1 MWNDGCGTV
10 DREWTKPVGSGE
22 KDVLHQPGW
31 CYSKADLVR
40 CMKKLVLIIAL
51 SVFGATAV
59 ATAPFGGNVVVAQK
73 RDKDDKK
80 NTPGPPVIK
89 DKGNQDKSKQ
99 SPPKK
104 DKKP

>member
-1 MWNDGCGTV
+1 M
-10 DREWTKPVGSGE
+10 DRANRKVTKN
-22 KDVLHQPGW
+22 DVLRWPGW

-40 CMKKLVLIIAL
+40 GMKKFVLIITL
-51 SVFGATAV
+51 SVFGATTV

-89 DKGNQDKSKQ
+89 DKGPQDKSKQ
-99 SPPKK
+99 PPPKK